1 MGMTR
6 NVLHCRLTSW
16 VATENE
22 GISRQSDIDR
32 IRFISDYFNDT
43 DGQIISQRERSRLL
57 LEDQHFTY
65 GEIDPNSFIQILRD
79 GEAFD
84 GQIFYDLG
92 SGSGKSLVTAAL
104 SGFSFLKVVGI
115 EYLSGLCDASKILL
129 ENLKKLY
136 EKKITFNGKS
146 LSDYSLNSVN
156 LPILRVIEGDILVE
170 DWSEADIIYVNI
182 FSSLFLSCPLII
194 DYY

>member
-1 MGMTR
+1 VSDICYFSIYGGSLPTDDLSAMGMTR

-146 LSDYSLNSVN
+146 LSDYSLNSVISVQYVYEVIV
-156 LPILRVIEGDILVE
+156 ILFEMIVT
-170 DWSEADIIYVNI
+170 
-182 FSSLFLSCPLII
+182 
-194 DYY
+194 